1 VYLPAGALA
10 AASGMDLDLTGR
22 GRFCRVAAMPPRAL
36 LFGPV
41 ALALA
46 CTVTSRDEVAAAGSG
61 SSTVPA
67 VAPVAAQAPAWREV
81 GAVPGEPAAV
91 REWLPTFAY
100 RGWAPQTDIRATGEH
115 GGERLYF
122 NATLAA
128 SMQAGAAEHPL
139 GSAAVRELY
148 AGDLT
153 TLKGFALMHKT
164 GPSGPTGEGW
174 YWYEVLDT
182 TGAVEPTVAGP
193 GARDCVGCHAHAVD
207 FVHSPDTRREDPQP
221 LL

>member
-1 VYLPAGALA
+1 MRRWALVCAAFGCEAAPATAVVATTADKPA
-10 AASGMDLDLTGR
+10 AAS
-22 GRFCRVAAMPPRAL
+22 VATTADKP
-36 LFGPV
+36 
-41 ALALA
+41 
-46 CTVTSRDEVAAAGSG
+46 AAASVAMV
-61 SSTVPA
+61 VPS
-67 VAPVAAQAPAWREV
+67 VRDGGLLVDPVISV
-81 GAVPGEPAAV
+81 GGVPLDPAAI
-91 REWLPTFAY
+91 RGWLQVFAY
-100 RGWAPQTDIRATGEH
+100 REWAPQTDIRATGEH

-122 NATLAA
+122 NATLDA
-128 SMQAGAAEHPL
+128 SMQARAPEHPI

-148 AGDLT
+148 AGDLR

-193 GARDCVGCHAHAVD
+193 GARDCVGCHSHAVD